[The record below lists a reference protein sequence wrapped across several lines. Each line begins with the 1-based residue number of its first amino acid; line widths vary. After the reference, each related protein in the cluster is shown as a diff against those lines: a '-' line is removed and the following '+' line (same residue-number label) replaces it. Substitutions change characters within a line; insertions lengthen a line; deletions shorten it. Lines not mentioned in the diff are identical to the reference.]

1 MVRLGFI
8 IGFIATIGVLLSGLA
23 AYRVHEQELTVN
35 GIAIARAIDVHASLV
50 QDRLTEREL
59 LARVASGLFRTPSV
73 VKANMLQPLRSSIYA
88 FKTDFVVAGWI
99 ARLKPAELDA
109 ARAQLASA
117 GFPNPAI
124 RSDDD
129 KPLGTGAPDQ
139 PIDVLMDVEPRNKE
153 TAGLAGRSYDQHPI
167 LGPMLAQAMDS
178 GKPVASDPLPLLRS
192 DGPIGLVLAAP
203 VLQEGEAQ
211 PAGFVTFSYE
221 LAPLM
226 LANDDLSLFSVVLRD
241 PRNPEVELIANHQG
255 SVSSRLT
262 AADGPPPSMVRT
274 VTFGGRDWS
283 LGYYAKTNAV
293 KRAEETAVVVAA
305 IGLALTAIIC
315 GLFGYVAYNNLRL
328 SREIQVRIGFE
339 RRLTAVIDELNHRVK
354 NILAVIQSIVT
365 RTLRHGSDIDVAREL
380 LIGRI
385 HAMSNVVSLLSE
397 SQWQGVKLKGLFEAR
412 AIPHA
417 ERIAVSGPDIAVSAR
432 AAQSLSLLFFEL
444 ASHSDEG
451 LSLVGKHPHIVAH
464 WDVTGEEPDTIFH
477 FRWEEFN
484 TSEATRRA
492 DSDFGLI
499 LLDRVAPEALG
510 GVSKRYFTDVSY
522 VYELTAPM
530 ETVVDMTER
539 DRTEQFAIA
548 PRRAAMTGQPSSLRK
563 QALPYHAMSEV
574 GKGWSDA
581 DYHNDWGYGPAC
593 AGTTNINR
601 SSASAA
607 TQSTPQSKLE
617 VLRRLRSSQ

>member
-1 MVRLGFI
+1 VVRLGFI
-8 IGFIATIGVLLSGLA
+8 IGFIALIGVLLSGLA
-23 AYRVHEQELTVN
+23 AYRVHDQELTVD
-35 GIAIARAIDVHASLV
+35 GIALARAIDVHASLV

-59 LARVASGLFRTPSV
+59 LARVASGLFRAPSV

-88 FKTDFVVAGWI
+88 FKTDFIVASWI
-99 ARLKPAELDA
+99 ARLKPNELDA
-109 ARAQLASA
+109 ARKELATA
-117 GFPNPAI
+117 GFSNPVI
-124 RSDDD
+124 RGFDDQ
-129 KPLGTGAPDQ
+129 PLNTRSLDR
-139 PIDVLMDVEPRNKE
+139 PIDVLMDVEPRDAE
-153 TAGLAGRSYDQHPI
+153 TMRSAGRSYDQDPV
-167 LGPMLAQAMDS
+167 LGPTLAQAMADER
-178 GKPVASDPLPLLRS
+178 PVASDPAPLLRP
-192 DGPIGLVLAAP
+192 DGQIGLVLATP
-203 VLQEGEAQ
+203 VLQETDAS

-226 LANDDLSLFSVVLRD
+226 LANDEMSLFSVVLKD
-241 PRNPEVELIANHQG
+241 PRH
-255 SVSSRLT
+255 
-262 AADGPPPSMVRT
+262 ADGELVSDDRGIVTSRTVTPEEPTPSSIRT
-274 VTFGGRDWS
+274 VTFGGRDWG
-283 LGYYAKTNAV
+283 LAYYAKTNSL
-293 KRAEETAVVVAA
+293 KRAQQTAAIVAA
-305 IGLALTAIIC
+305 IGLALTGIVC

-365 RTLRHGSDIDVAREL
+365 RTLRHGSDIDVARDL

-417 ERIAVSGPDIAVSAR
+417 ERIAVSGPDVAVSAR

-464 WDVTGEEPDTIFH
+464 WEVTGEEPDTTFH

-484 TSEATRRA
+484 TSAATRRE

-510 GVSKRYFTDVSY
+510 GVSKRYFTEVSY

-530 ETVVDMTER
+530 QTVVDLTER
-539 DRTEQFAIA
+539 DRTEQLSA
-548 PRRAAMTGQPSSLRK
+548 PPRPGR
-563 QALPYHAMSEV
+563 
-574 GKGWSDA
+574 
-581 DYHNDWGYGPAC
+581 
-593 AGTTNINR
+593 
-601 SSASAA
+601 
-607 TQSTPQSKLE
+607 
-617 VLRRLRSSQ
+617 

>member
-1 MVRLGFI
+1 VVRLGFI
-8 IGFIATIGVLLSGLA
+8 IGFIALIGVLLSGLA
-23 AYRVHEQELTVN
+23 AYRVHEQELQID
-35 GIAIARAIDVHASLV
+35 GIALARAVDVHASLV

-59 LARVASGLFRTPSV
+59 LARVASGLFRAPSV

-99 ARLKPAELDA
+99 ARLKPDELDDARAELA
-109 ARAQLASA
+109 AA
-117 GFPNPAI
+117 GFSKPTI
-124 RSDDD
+124 RNFDDGPLD
-129 KPLGTGAPDQ
+129 IGSTGKPL
-139 PIDVLMDVEPRNKE
+139 DVLMDVEPRNAE
-153 TAGLAGRSYDQHPI
+153 TMAFPGRALDGQPI
-167 LGPMLAQAMDS
+167 LGPTLAQALAD
-178 GKPVASDPLPLLRS
+178 GKPVASDPITLLRNG
-192 DGPIGLVLAAP
+192 GPVGVVLASP
-203 VLQEGEAQ
+203 VLQEGDAA

-226 LANDDLSLFSVVLRD
+226 LANDDLSLFSVVLKD
-241 PRNPEVELIANHQG
+241 PREDNAELVADRQG
-255 SVSSRLT
+255 IVTARSVSPQ
-262 AADGPPPSMVRT
+262 APAPSMLRT

-283 LGYYAKTNAV
+283 LGYYAKVNAGN
-293 KRAEETAVVVAA
+293 RAQQTAAIVAA
-305 IGLALTAIIC
+305 IGLALTGIIC

-365 RTLRHGSDIDVAREL
+365 RTLRHGSDVDIAREL

-417 ERIAVSGPDIAVSAR
+417 DRIAVSGPDIAVSAR

-464 WDVTGEEPDTIFH
+464 WDVSGEEPDTIFR

-484 TSEATRRA
+484 TSAATRRE

-530 ETVVDMTER
+530 ETVIDMTER
-539 DRTEQFAIA
+539 DRTEQLSA
-548 PRRAAMTGQPSSLRK
+548 PVK
-563 QALPYHAMSEV
+563 
-574 GKGWSDA
+574 KG
-581 DYHNDWGYGPAC
+581 
-593 AGTTNINR
+593 R
-601 SSASAA
+601 
-607 TQSTPQSKLE
+607 
-617 VLRRLRSSQ
+617 

>member
-1 MVRLGFI
+1 VVRLGFI
-8 IGFIATIGVLLSGLA
+8 IGLIALIGLMLSGA
-23 AYRVHEQELTVN
+23 ASFRVHEQELTID
-35 GIAIARAIDVHASLV
+35 GIALARAIDVHASLV

-59 LARVASGLFRTPSV
+59 LARVASGLFRAPSL

-88 FKTDFVVAGWI
+88 FKTDFLVASWI
-99 ARLKPAELDA
+99 ARLKPGELDEA
-109 ARAQLASA
+109 GRELASA
-117 GFPNPAI
+117 GFSNPKI
-124 RSDDD
+124 RNFDGKPIDPRSLD
-129 KPLGTGAPDQ
+129 K
-139 PIDVLMDVEPRNKE
+139 PIDVLMDVEPRNAE
-153 TAGLAGRSYDQHPI
+153 NMALAGRALDQSPWI
-167 LGPMLAQAMDS
+167 GSMLARAMAE
-178 GKPVASDPLPLLRS
+178 GKPVASDPINLVRPN
-192 DGPIGLVLAAP
+192 GPVGIVLAAP
-203 VLQEGEAQ
+203 VIQDGTTS

-226 LANDDLSLFSVVLRD
+226 LTNDDQSRFSVVLKD
-241 PRNPEVELIANHQG
+241 PHSADGELIANDQG
-255 SVSSRLT
+255 VVTSRP
-262 AADGPPPSMVRT
+262 AAPDGPAPSATRI
-274 VTFGGRDWS
+274 VTFGNRDWS
-283 LGYYAKTNAV
+283 LAYYAKTNAAN
-293 KRAEETAVVVAA
+293 RALQTAAIVGA
-305 IGLALTAIIC
+305 IGLALTVMIC

-451 LSLVGKHPHIVAH
+451 LSLVGKHPHVVAK
-464 WDVTGEEPDTIFH
+464 WEVTGEQPETIFH

-484 TSEATRRA
+484 TSEATRRP

-510 GVSKRYFTDVSY
+510 GTSKRYFTDVSY

-530 ETVVDMTER
+530 DTVVDMTER
-539 DRTEQFAIA
+539 DRTERISAPVRPAI
-548 PRRAAMTGQPSSLRK
+548 
-563 QALPYHAMSEV
+563 
-574 GKGWSDA
+574 
-581 DYHNDWGYGPAC
+581 
-593 AGTTNINR
+593 
-601 SSASAA
+601 
-607 TQSTPQSKLE
+607 
-617 VLRRLRSSQ
+617 

>member
-1 MVRLGFI
+1 LVFILFRFVATPAEGRYFSFFANSSFPSKRVVRLGFI
-8 IGFIATIGVLLSGLA
+8 IGFIALVGVLLSGLA
-23 AYRVHEQELTVN
+23 AYRVHDQELTVN
-35 GIAIARAIDVHASLV
+35 GIALARAIDVHASLV

-59 LARVASGLFRTPSV
+59 LARVASGLFRAPSV
-73 VKANMLQPLRSSIYA
+73 IKANMLQPLRSSIYT
-88 FKTDFVVAGWI
+88 FKTDFVVASWI
-99 ARLKPAELDA
+99 ARLKPNELEA
-109 ARAQLASA
+109 ARAELASA
-117 GFPNPAI
+117 GFRNATI
-124 RSDDD
+124 RNFNDQPLDARSLD
-129 KPLGTGAPDQ
+129 K
-139 PIDVLMDVEPRNKE
+139 PIDVLMDVEPRNAD
-153 TAGLAGRSYDQHPI
+153 TMAFPGRSLTQQPI
-167 LGPMLAQAMDS
+167 LGPMLARAMTD
-178 GKPVASDPLPLLRS
+178 GKPVASDPIPLLRPN
-192 DGPIGLVLAAP
+192 GPIGLVLAAP
-203 VLQEGEAQ
+203 VLQEGAGS

-226 LANDDLSLFSVVLRD
+226 LANDDLSLFSVVLKD
-241 PRNPEVELIANHQG
+241 PRSTNGELVANEQG
-255 SVSSRLT
+255 VVMSRAT
-262 AADGPPPSMVRT
+262 TQEQPAPSMMRT
-274 VTFGGRDWS
+274 VIFGGRDWS

-293 KRAEETAVVVAA
+293 KRAEQTAVFVAA
-305 IGLALTAIIC
+305 IGLALTGIIC

-464 WDVTGEEPDTIFH
+464 WEITGEDPDTTFH

-484 TSEATRRA
+484 TSAATRRE
-492 DSDFGLI
+492 DSDFGVI

-539 DRTEQFAIA
+539 DRTEQFSA
-548 PRRAAMTGQPSSLRK
+548 PLK
-563 QALPYHAMSEV
+563 
-574 GKGWSDA
+574 
-581 DYHNDWGYGPAC
+581 
-593 AGTTNINR
+593 AGR
-601 SSASAA
+601 
-607 TQSTPQSKLE
+607 
-617 VLRRLRSSQ
+617 

>member
-8 IGFIATIGVLLSGLA
+8 IGFIALIGALFSGLA
-23 AYRVHEQELTVN
+23 AYRVHDQELTVD
-35 GIAIARAIDVHASLV
+35 GIALARAIDVHASLV

-59 LARVASGLFRTPSV
+59 LARVASGLFHAPSV
-73 VKANMLQPLRSSIYA
+73 IKANMLEPLRASIYA

-99 ARLKPAELDA
+99 ARLRPDELDA
-109 ARAQLASA
+109 AGAELLSA
-117 GFPNPAI
+117 GFPNPRV
-124 RSDDD
+124 RSFDDAPLD
-129 KPLGTGAPDQ
+129 KRALAAPV
-139 PIDVLMDVEPRNKE
+139 DVLMDVEPRKQE
-153 TAGLAGRSYDQHPI
+153 TMVFAGRSLDQQPI
-167 LGPMLAQAMDS
+167 LGAMLTQALS
-178 GKPVASDPLPLLRS
+178 EGTPVASDPVPLLRP

-203 VLQEGEAQ
+203 VLQQGDAA

-226 LANDDLSLFSVVLRD
+226 LTNDDLSLFSVILKD
-241 PRNPEVELIANHQG
+241 PRGDDGELIADDRGIVTSRPAGRQG
-255 SVSSRLT
+255 PT
-262 AADGPPPSMVRT
+262 PPVTRT
-274 VTFGGRDWS
+274 VTFGGRDWT
-283 LGYYAKTNAV
+283 LGYYAKTNAAM
-293 KRAEETAVVVAA
+293 RAQQTATIVAA
-305 IGLALTAIIC
+305 IGLALTAIVC

-417 ERIAVSGPDIAVSAR
+417 ERIAVSGPDITVSAR

-464 WDVTGEEPDTIFH
+464 WEVNGEDPDIIFH

-484 TSEATRRA
+484 TSAATRRE
-492 DSDFGLI
+492 DSDFGVI

-510 GVSKRYFTDVSY
+510 GTSKRYFTDVSY

-530 ETVVDMTER
+530 DTVVDMSER
-539 DRTEQFAIA
+539 DRTEQFSA
-548 PRRAAMTGQPSSLRK
+548 PAKPGR
-563 QALPYHAMSEV
+563 
-574 GKGWSDA
+574 
-581 DYHNDWGYGPAC
+581 
-593 AGTTNINR
+593 
-601 SSASAA
+601 
-607 TQSTPQSKLE
+607 
-617 VLRRLRSSQ
+617 

>member
-1 MVRLGFI
+1 VVRLGFI
-8 IGFIATIGVLLSGLA
+8 IGFIALIGVLLSGLA
-23 AYRVHEQELTVN
+23 AYRVHDQELTVA
-35 GIAIARAIDVHASLV
+35 GIAMARAIDVHASLV

-59 LARVASGLFRTPSV
+59 LARVASGLFRAPSV
-73 VKANMLQPLRSSIYA
+73 IKANMLQPLRSSIYA
-88 FKTDFVVAGWI
+88 FKTDFVVASWI
-99 ARLKPAELDA
+99 ARLKPAEFDA
-109 ARAQLASA
+109 ARAELASA
-117 GFPNPAI
+117 GFPNPTI
-124 RSDDD
+124 RDFDDRPLDTRALD
-129 KPLGTGAPDQ
+129 K
-139 PIDVLMDVEPRNKE
+139 PIDVLMDVEPRNTE
-153 TAGLAGRSYDQHPI
+153 TMVFPGRSLDQEPI
-167 LGPMLAQAMDS
+167 LGPMLARAMTD
-178 GKPVASDPLPLLRS
+178 GKPVASDPIPLLRPN
-192 DGPIGLVLAAP
+192 GPVGLVLAAP
-203 VLQEGEAQ
+203 VLQEEAVQ

-221 LAPLM
+221 LAPLL
-226 LANDDLSLFSVVLRD
+226 LANDDLSLFSVVLKD
-241 PRNPEVELIANHQG
+241 PRNDNGELIANDQG
-255 SVSSRLT
+255 IVTERTVSQQ
-262 AADGPPPSMVRT
+262 GPAPSMMRT
-274 VTFGGRDWS
+274 VAFGGRDWT
-283 LGYYAKTNAV
+283 LGYYPKTNAIR
-293 KRAEETAVVVAA
+293 RAQQTAAVVAA
-305 IGLALTAIIC
+305 IGMALTGIIC

-365 RTLRHGSDIDVAREL
+365 RTLRHGSDVDVAREL

-464 WDVTGEEPDTIFH
+464 WEVTGEEPDTIFH

-484 TSEATRRA
+484 TSAATRRE
-492 DSDFGLI
+492 DSDFGVI

-539 DRTEQFAIA
+539 DRTEQLSA
-548 PRRAAMTGQPSSLRK
+548 PPK
-563 QALPYHAMSEV
+563 
-574 GKGWSDA
+574 
-581 DYHNDWGYGPAC
+581 
-593 AGTTNINR
+593 AGR
-601 SSASAA
+601 G
-607 TQSTPQSKLE
+607 
-617 VLRRLRSSQ
+617 

>member
-1 MVRLGFI
+1 VVRLGFI
-8 IGFIATIGVLLSGLA
+8 IGLVALAGVLLSGLM
-23 AYRVHEQELTVN
+23 AYRVHDQELTID
-35 GIAIARAIDVHASLV
+35 GIALARAVDVHASLV

-59 LARVASGLFRTPSV
+59 LARVASGLFRAPSV
-73 VKANMLQPLRSSIYA
+73 MKANMLQPLRASIYA
-88 FKTDFVVAGWI
+88 FKTDFVVAAWI
-99 ARLKPAELDA
+99 ARLQPNELES
-109 ARAQLASA
+109 ARAELASA
-117 GFPNPAI
+117 GFSNPTI
-124 RSDDD
+124 RNFDDSPLDTRILD
-129 KPLGTGAPDQ
+129 K
-139 PIDVLMDVEPRNKE
+139 PIDVLMDVEPRDAR
-153 TAGLAGRSYDQHPI
+153 TMAFPGRSLDRDPV
-167 LGPMLAQAMDS
+167 LGPMLMRAMAD
-178 GKPVASDPLPLLRS
+178 GKPVASDPLPLLRP
-192 DGPIGLVLAAP
+192 DGPPGLLLAAP
-203 VLQEGEAQ
+203 VLQDGSDL

-226 LANDDLSLFSVVLRD
+226 LTNDDLSLFSVVLKD
-241 PRNPEVELIANHQG
+241 PRSDNGELIADDRG
-255 SVSSRLT
+255 DVTSRIINQNSP
-262 AADGPPPSMVRT
+262 APSITRT

-283 LGYYAKTNAV
+283 LGYYAKTNAIT
-293 KRAEETAVVVAA
+293 RARQTAAIVAA
-305 IGLALTAIIC
+305 IGIALTSIVC

-417 ERIAVSGPDIAVSAR
+417 DRISITGPDIDVSAR

-451 LSLVGKHPHIVAH
+451 LSLVGKHPNIVVH
-464 WDVTGEEPDTIFH
+464 WEVTGEEPNAIFH
-477 FRWEEFN
+477 FRWEESN
-484 TSEATRRA
+484 TSAATRRA
-492 DSDFGLI
+492 DSDFGII

-510 GVSKRYFTDVSY
+510 GTAKRYFTEASY

-539 DRTEQFAIA
+539 DRTEALAA
-548 PRRAAMTGQPSSLRK
+548 PVRELS
-563 QALPYHAMSEV
+563 
-574 GKGWSDA
+574 
-581 DYHNDWGYGPAC
+581 
-593 AGTTNINR
+593 
-601 SSASAA
+601 
-607 TQSTPQSKLE
+607 
-617 VLRRLRSSQ
+617 

>member
-8 IGFIATIGVLLSGLA
+8 IGFIALVGALLSGLA
-23 AYRVHEQELTVN
+23 AYRVHDQELTLD
-35 GIAIARAIDVHASLV
+35 GIAMARAIDVHASLV

-59 LARVASGLFRTPSV
+59 LARVASGLFHAPSV
-73 VKANMLQPLRSSIYA
+73 IKADMLQPLRTSIYA

-99 ARLKPAELDA
+99 ARLKPDELDA
-109 ARAQLASA
+109 ARAELAKAKFS
-117 GFPNPAI
+117 NPTI
-124 RSDDD
+124 RSYDDSPRD
-129 KPLGTGAPDQ
+129 TQALTQ
-139 PIDVLMDVEPRNKE
+139 PIDVIMDVEPRNDQ
-153 TAGLAGRSYDQHPI
+153 TMAFPGRSLDQSPI
-167 LGPMLAQAMDS
+167 LGPMFTQAMAA
-178 GKPVASDPLPLLRS
+178 GKPVASDPIVLLRPG
-192 DGPIGLVLAAP
+192 GPIGLVLAAP
-203 VLQEGEAQ
+203 VLQDGATT

-226 LANDDLSLFSVVLRD
+226 LTNDDMSLFSVVLKD
-241 PRNPEVELIANHQG
+241 PRNPNGELIANEQG
-255 SVSSRLT
+255 VVSSRIAD
-262 AADGPPPSMVRT
+262 AAGPPPSATRI
-274 VTFGGRDWS
+274 VTFGGRDWT

-293 KRAEETAVVVAA
+293 KRAQQTAAIVAA
-305 IGLALTAIIC
+305 IGLALTGIVC

-328 SREIQVRIGFE
+328 SREIEVRIGFE

-412 AIPHA
+412 AIPHSD
-417 ERIAVSGPDIAVSAR
+417 RIAVSGPDIAVSAR

-464 WDVTGEEPDTIFH
+464 WEVTGEAPDAIFH

-484 TSEATRRA
+484 TSAATRRA
-492 DSDFGLI
+492 DTDFGVI

-510 GVSKRYFTDVSY
+510 GTSQRYFTDVSY

-530 ETVVDMTER
+530 VTVVDMTER
-539 DRTEQFAIA
+539 DRTEQLSA
-548 PRRAAMTGQPSSLRK
+548 PLKRAR
-563 QALPYHAMSEV
+563 
-574 GKGWSDA
+574 
-581 DYHNDWGYGPAC
+581 
-593 AGTTNINR
+593 
-601 SSASAA
+601 
-607 TQSTPQSKLE
+607 
-617 VLRRLRSSQ
+617 

>member
-1 MVRLGFI
+1 LRPYQRPSNGSSAFFANAFDLSERVVRLGLI
-8 IGFIATIGVLLSGLA
+8 TGFIALIGVLLSGLA
-23 AYRVHEQELTVN
+23 AYRVHDQELTVD
-35 GIAIARAIDVHASLV
+35 GIALARAIDVHASLV

-59 LARVASGLFRTPSV
+59 LARVASGLFRSPSV
-73 VKANMLQPLRSSIYA
+73 IKANMLQPLRSSIYA

-99 ARLKPAELDA
+99 ARLRPEEIAA
-109 ARAQLASA
+109 ARTELASA
-117 GFPNPAI
+117 GFSNSTI
-124 RSDDD
+124 RRFD
-129 KPLGTGAPDQ
+129 GAPLDAAALSQ
-139 PIDVLMDVEPRNKE
+139 PVDLLMDVEPRSAE
-153 TAGLAGRSYDQHPI
+153 TNDLPGRSVDQHPI
-167 LGPMLAQAMDS
+167 LGPMLARAMAELT
-178 GKPVASDPLPLLRS
+178 PVASDPFPLLRE

-203 VLQEGEAQ
+203 VLRDNSTQ

-226 LANDDLSLFSVVLRD
+226 LANDDLSLFSVALKDRRGD
-241 PRNPEVELIANHQG
+241 NGELIASDRGVVISRSANSQG
-255 SVSSRLT
+255 T
-262 AADGPPPSMVRT
+262 APVLSRT
-274 VTFGGRDWS
+274 VSFGGRDWT
-283 LGYYAKTNAV
+283 LTYYSKTNTAN
-293 KRAEETAVVVAA
+293 RAMQTAAIVAA
-305 IGLALTAIIC
+305 IGFALTTIVC

-365 RTLRHGSDIDVAREL
+365 RTLRHGADIDTAREL

-397 SQWQGVKLKGLFEAR
+397 SQWQGVNLKGLFEAR

-417 ERIAVSGPDIAVSAR
+417 ERIAVSGPDITVSAR

-464 WDVTGEEPDTIFH
+464 WEVTGEEPNAVFQ

-484 TSEATRRA
+484 TSAATRRV
-492 DSDFGLI
+492 DSDFGVI

-510 GVSKRYFTDVSY
+510 GTSKRYFTDASY

-530 ETVVDMTER
+530 ETVVDMSER
-539 DRTEQFAIA
+539 DRTEQFSA
-548 PRRAAMTGQPSSLRK
+548 PIKPVR
-563 QALPYHAMSEV
+563 
-574 GKGWSDA
+574 
-581 DYHNDWGYGPAC
+581 
-593 AGTTNINR
+593 
-601 SSASAA
+601 
-607 TQSTPQSKLE
+607 
-617 VLRRLRSSQ
+617 

>member
-1 MVRLGFI
+1 VVRLGFI
-8 IGFIATIGVLLSGLA
+8 IGFIALIGALLSGLA
-23 AYRVHEQELTVN
+23 AYRVHEQELTVD
-35 GIAIARAIDVHASLV
+35 GIALARAIDVHASLV

-59 LARVASGLFRTPSV
+59 LARVASGLFRAPSV
-73 VKANMLQPLRSSIYA
+73 IKANMLQPLRSSIYA
-88 FKTDFVVAGWI
+88 FKTDFVVASWV
-99 ARLKPAELDA
+99 ARLKPNELDA
-109 ARAQLASA
+109 ARKELASA
-117 GFPNPAI
+117 GFSNPVI
-124 RSDDD
+124 RSYDD
-129 KPLGTGAPDQ
+129 KPLDKRSLDQ
-139 PIDVLMDVEPRNKE
+139 PIDVLMDVEPRNAE
-153 TAGLAGRSYDQHPI
+153 TMRSPGRSFDQQPI
-167 LGPMLAQAMDS
+167 LGPMLARAMTD
-178 GKPVASDPLPLLRS
+178 GKPVASDPIPLLRP
-192 DGPIGLVLAAP
+192 DGPVGLVLAAP
-203 VLQEGEAQ
+203 VLQEADAS
-211 PAGFVTFSYE
+211 PAGFVMFSYE

-226 LANDDLSLFSVVLRD
+226 LANDEMSLFSVVLKD
-241 PRNPEVELIANHQG
+241 PR
-255 SVSSRLT
+255 R
-262 AADGPPPSMVRT
+262 ADGELVANDQGVVTSRTVTVEAPAPSSMRT

-283 LGYYAKTNAV
+283 LGYYAKTNTLQ
-293 KRAEETAVVVAA
+293 RAQQTAAIVAA
-305 IGLALTAIIC
+305 IGIALTGIVC

-397 SQWQGVKLKGLFEAR
+397 SQWQGVKLNGLFEAR

-417 ERIAVSGPDIAVSAR
+417 DRIAVSGPDIAVSAR

-464 WDVTGEEPDTIFH
+464 WEVTGEDPETIFH

-484 TSEATRRA
+484 TSAATRRE
-492 DSDFGLI
+492 DSDFGVI

-539 DRTEQFAIA
+539 DRTEQLSA
-548 PRRAAMTGQPSSLRK
+548 PPKPGRQG
-563 QALPYHAMSEV
+563 
-574 GKGWSDA
+574 
-581 DYHNDWGYGPAC
+581 
-593 AGTTNINR
+593 
-601 SSASAA
+601 
-607 TQSTPQSKLE
+607 
-617 VLRRLRSSQ
+617 

>member
-1 MVRLGFI
+1 VVRLGFI
-8 IGFIATIGVLLSGLA
+8 IGLIALIGALLSGLA
-23 AYRVHEQELTVN
+23 AYRVHEQELAID
-35 GIAIARAIDVHASLV
+35 GIALARAIDVHASLV

-59 LARVASGLFRTPSV
+59 LARVSSGLFRAPSV
-73 VKANMLQPLRSSIYA
+73 IKANMLQPLRSSIYA
-88 FKTDFVVAGWI
+88 FKTDFVIAAWI

-109 ARAQLASA
+109 ASKELAAA
-117 GFPNPAI
+117 GFPNPTI
-124 RSDDD
+124 RTYDD
-129 KPLGTGAPDQ
+129 KPLDPHALDK
-139 PIDVLMDVEPRNKE
+139 PIDVLMDLEPRNNV
-153 TAGLAGRSYDQHPI
+153 TRTLAGRAVDDYPAI
-167 LGPMLAQAMDS
+167 GAMLSRAMTE
-178 GKPVASDPLPLLRS
+178 GKPISSDPINLLRL
-192 DGPIGLVLAAP
+192 DGPVGLVLAAP
-203 VLQEGEAQ
+203 VIQEGAST

-226 LANDDLSLFSVVLRD
+226 LTNDDLSLFSVALKD
-241 PRNPEVELIANHQG
+241 PRSEDGELIANDRG
-255 SVSSRLT
+255 VVSARRVT
-262 AADGPPPSMVRT
+262 PDAPVPSAVRT
-274 VTFGGRDWS
+274 VTFGNRDWS
-283 LGYYAKTNAV
+283 LAYYAKTNAAR
-293 KRAEETAVVVAA
+293 RAEQTAAIVGA
-305 IGLALTAIIC
+305 IGLALTGIVC

-385 HAMSNVVSLLSE
+385 HAMANVVSLLSE
-397 SQWQGVKLKGLFEAR
+397 SQWQGVKLRGLFEAR

-417 ERIAVSGPDIAVSAR
+417 DRIAVSGPDIAVSAR

-451 LSLVGKHPHIVAH
+451 LSLVGKHPHIVAK
-464 WDVTGEEPDTIFH
+464 WEVTGEGHEAVFT

-510 GVSKRYFTDVSY
+510 GASKRYFTDASY

-530 ETVVDMTER
+530 VTVVDMNER
-539 DRTEQFAIA
+539 DRTEQISA
-548 PRRAAMTGQPSSLRK
+548 PVGQGR
-563 QALPYHAMSEV
+563 
-574 GKGWSDA
+574 
-581 DYHNDWGYGPAC
+581 
-593 AGTTNINR
+593 
-601 SSASAA
+601 
-607 TQSTPQSKLE
+607 
-617 VLRRLRSSQ
+617 

>member
-1 MVRLGFI
+1 VVRLGFI
-8 IGFIATIGVLLSGLA
+8 IGFIALIGVFLSGLA
-23 AYRVHEQELTVN
+23 AYRVHDQELTVD
-35 GIAIARAIDVHASLV
+35 GIALARAMDVHASLV

-59 LARVASGLFRTPSV
+59 LARVASGLFRAPSV
-73 VKANMLQPLRSSIYA
+73 VKASMLQPLRSSIYA
-88 FKTDFVVAGWI
+88 FKTDFVVASWV
-99 ARLKPAELDA
+99 ARLRPNELEA
-109 ARAQLASA
+109 ARNELASA
-117 GFPNPAI
+117 GFSNPTI
-124 RSDDD
+124 RSFDD
-129 KPLGTGAPDQ
+129 KPLDTRSLERPV
-139 PIDVLMDVEPRNKE
+139 DVLMDVEPRNAE
-153 TAGLAGRSYDQHPI
+153 TMAFPGRSLDQHPI
-167 LGPMLAQAMDS
+167 LGPMLAQAMAE
-178 GKPVASDPLPLLRS
+178 GKPVASDPTSLLRP

-203 VLQEGEAQ
+203 VPQEGAPS

-221 LAPLM
+221 LASLM
-226 LANDDLSLFSVVLRD
+226 LANDDLSLFAVVLKD
-241 PRNPEVELIANHQG
+241 PRNPGREYIADHQG
-255 SVSSRLT
+255 KVTSRTVSPE
-262 AADGPPPSMVRT
+262 GPAPSMTRT
-274 VTFGGRDWS
+274 VTFGNRDWS
-283 LGYYAKTNAV
+283 LGYYAKTNAAA
-293 KRAEETAVVVAA
+293 RAQQTAIVVAA
-305 IGLALTAIIC
+305 MGLALTGIVC

-365 RTLRHGSDIDVAREL
+365 RTLRHGSDVDVAREL

-464 WDVTGEEPDTIFH
+464 WEVSGEGSDTTFH

-484 TSEATRRA
+484 TSAATRRE
-492 DSDFGLI
+492 DSDFGVI

-510 GVSKRYFTDVSY
+510 GISKRYFTEVSY

-539 DRTEQFAIA
+539 DRTEQFSA
-548 PRRAAMTGQPSSLRK
+548 PLKPLR
-563 QALPYHAMSEV
+563 
-574 GKGWSDA
+574 
-581 DYHNDWGYGPAC
+581 
-593 AGTTNINR
+593 
-601 SSASAA
+601 
-607 TQSTPQSKLE
+607 
-617 VLRRLRSSQ
+617 

>member
-1 MVRLGFI
+1 VVRLGFI
-8 IGFIATIGVLLSGLA
+8 IGFIALIGVLLSGLA
-23 AYRVHEQELTVN
+23 AYRVHDQELTLE
-35 GIAIARAIDVHASLV
+35 GIAMARAIDVHASLV

-59 LARVASGLFRTPSV
+59 LARVASGLFHAPSV
-73 VKANMLQPLRSSIYA
+73 IKADMLQPLRASIYA
-88 FKTDFVVAGWI
+88 FKTDFVVASWI
-99 ARLKPAELDA
+99 ARLKPNELDA
-109 ARAQLASA
+109 ARAELIKA
-117 GFPNPAI
+117 GFPDPTI
-124 RSDDD
+124 RSYNDSPRDTRS
-129 KPLGTGAPDQ
+129 LTQ
-139 PIDVLMDVEPRNKE
+139 PIDVVMDVEPRNDK
-153 TAGLAGRSYDQHPI
+153 TMAIPGRSLDQNPI
-167 LGPMLAQAMDS
+167 LGSMFTQAMAG
-178 GKPVASDPLPLLRS
+178 GKPVASDPISLMRP
-192 DGPIGLVLAAP
+192 DGPVGIVLAAP
-203 VLQEGEAQ
+203 VLQDGGTT

-226 LANDDLSLFSVVLRD
+226 LTNDDLSLFSVVLKD
-241 PRNPEVELIANHQG
+241 PRTANSELIANDQG
-255 SVSSRLT
+255 VVASRI
-262 AADGPPPSMVRT
+262 ANPDGPVPSATRT

-283 LGYYAKTNAV
+283 LSYYAKTNAV
-293 KRAEETAVVVAA
+293 KRAQQTAAIVAA
-305 IGLALTAIIC
+305 IGLALTGIVC

-417 ERIAVSGPDIAVSAR
+417 ERIAVSGPDISVSAR

-464 WDVTGEEPDTIFH
+464 WEVTGEEPETTFH

-484 TSEATRRA
+484 TSAATRRE
-492 DSDFGLI
+492 DTDFGVI

-510 GVSKRYFTDVSY
+510 GTSQRYFTDVSY

-539 DRTEQFAIA
+539 DRTEQFKA
-548 PRRAAMTGQPSSLRK
+548 PVKRTR
-563 QALPYHAMSEV
+563 
-574 GKGWSDA
+574 
-581 DYHNDWGYGPAC
+581 
-593 AGTTNINR
+593 
-601 SSASAA
+601 
-607 TQSTPQSKLE
+607 
-617 VLRRLRSSQ
+617 

>member
-1 MVRLGFI
+1 LARILFQFVAAPADVACLFYFFANSSFPSKRVVRLGFI
-8 IGFIATIGVLLSGLA
+8 IGFIALIGALLSGLA
-23 AYRVHEQELTVN
+23 AYRVHDQELTVD
-35 GIAIARAIDVHASLV
+35 GIAMARAIDVHASLV

-59 LARVASGLFRTPSV
+59 LARVASGLFHAPSV
-73 VKANMLQPLRSSIYA
+73 IKANMLQPLRSSIYA
-88 FKTDFVVAGWI
+88 FKTDFVVAAWI
-99 ARLKPAELDA
+99 ARLKPSELDA
-109 ARAQLASA
+109 ARAELASA
-117 GFPNPAI
+117 GFSNSAI
-124 RSDDD
+124 RNFDD
-129 KPLGTGAPDQ
+129 KPRDTRSLDK
-139 PIDVLMDVEPRNKE
+139 PIDVLMDVEPRNAE
-153 TAGLAGRSYDQHPI
+153 TMTFPGRSLDQEPI
-167 LGPMLAQAMDS
+167 LGPMFTRAMAD
-178 GKPVASDPLPLLRS
+178 GKPVASDPIPLLRP

-203 VLQEGEAQ
+203 VLQDGGTS

-226 LANDDLSLFSVVLRD
+226 LANDDLSLFSVVLKD
-241 PRNPEVELIANHQG
+241 PRSTNGELIANDQG
-255 SVSSRLT
+255 IVTSRTVSP
-262 AADGPPPSMVRT
+262 DGPPPSATRT

-283 LGYYAKTNAV
+283 LGYYAKTNAL
-293 KRAEETAVVVAA
+293 KRAQQTAAIVAA
-305 IGLALTAIIC
+305 IGLALTGIVC

-464 WDVTGEEPDTIFH
+464 WEVTGEDSDSTFH

-484 TSEATRRA
+484 TSAATRRE
-492 DSDFGLI
+492 DSDFGVI

-510 GVSKRYFTDVSY
+510 GISKRYFTDVSY

-530 ETVVDMTER
+530 ETVVDLTER
-539 DRTEQFAIA
+539 DRTEFS
-548 PRRAAMTGQPSSLRK
+548 RR
-563 QALPYHAMSEV
+563 
-574 GKGWSDA
+574 
-581 DYHNDWGYGPAC
+581 
-593 AGTTNINR
+593 
-601 SSASAA
+601 
-607 TQSTPQSKLE
+607 
-617 VLRRLRSSQ
+617 

>member
-1 MVRLGFI
+1 VVRLGFI
-8 IGFIATIGVLLSGLA
+8 IGFIALIGVLLSGLA
-23 AYRVHEQELTVN
+23 AYRVHEQELTVD
-35 GIAIARAIDVHASLV
+35 GIAMARAIDIHASLV

-59 LARVASGLFRTPSV
+59 LARVASGLFRAPSV
-73 VKANMLQPLRSSIYA
+73 VKANMLEPLRSSIYA
-88 FKTDFVVAGWI
+88 FKSDFVVASWI
-99 ARLKPAELDA
+99 ARLKPNELDA
-109 ARAQLASA
+109 ARAELASA
-117 GFPNPAI
+117 GLPNPTI
-124 RSDDD
+124 RNFDD
-129 KPLGTGAPDQ
+129 KPLDPESLDK
-139 PIDVLMDVEPRNKE
+139 PVSVLMDVEPRNPE
-153 TAGLAGRSYDQHPI
+153 TMAFVGRALDQQPA
-167 LGPMLAQAMDS
+167 LGPTLERAMTEA
-178 GKPVASDPLPLLRS
+178 KPVASDPLPLLRPN
-192 DGPIGLVLAAP
+192 GPVGIVLAAP
-203 VLQEGEAQ
+203 VVQEGAAT

-226 LANDDLSLFSVVLRD
+226 LANVDLSLFSVVLKDPRD
-241 PRNPEVELIANHQG
+241 PSRELIATDQEI
-255 SVSSRLT
+255 VTTRT
-262 AADGPPPSMVRT
+262 AVQDGPAPSMLRT
-274 VTFGGRDWS
+274 VTFGGRDWT
-283 LGYYAKTNAV
+283 LGYYARTNV
-293 KRAEETAVVVAA
+293 LKRADQTAAFVAA
-305 IGLALTAIIC
+305 IGLALTGIVC

-365 RTLRHGSDIDVAREL
+365 RTLRHGSDVDVAREL

-464 WDVTGEEPDTIFH
+464 WEVTGDDPEATFH

-484 TSEATRRA
+484 TSSATRRA

-510 GVSKRYFTDVSY
+510 GISKRYFTDVSY

-530 ETVVDMTER
+530 ETVIDMTER
-539 DRTEQFAIA
+539 DRTEQFSA
-548 PRRAAMTGQPSSLRK
+548 PVKSSRK
-563 QALPYHAMSEV
+563 V
-574 GKGWSDA
+574 
-581 DYHNDWGYGPAC
+581 
-593 AGTTNINR
+593 
-601 SSASAA
+601 
-607 TQSTPQSKLE
+607 
-617 VLRRLRSSQ
+617 

>member
-8 IGFIATIGVLLSGLA
+8 IGFIALVGLLLSGLA
-23 AYRVHEQELTVN
+23 AYRVHDQEQAIDR
-35 GIAIARAIDVHASLV
+35 IALARAIDVHASLV

-59 LARVASGLFRTPSV
+59 LARVASGLFRAPSV
-73 VKANMLQPLRSSIYA
+73 IKPNMLEPLRSAIYA

-99 ARLKPAELDA
+99 ARVHPGELDA
-109 ARAQLASA
+109 ARAALVEA
-117 GFPNPAI
+117 GFPNPTV
-124 RSDDD
+124 RSLDG
-129 KPLGTGAPDQ
+129 KPIQAAALDG
-139 PIDVLMDVEPRNKE
+139 PINVLMDVEPRNE
-153 TAGLAGRSYDQHPI
+153 LTRTLPGRSYDSDAAR
-167 LGPMLAQAMDS
+167 GAMLARAMAEKKS
-178 GKPVASDPLPLLRS
+178 VASDPMPLLRPN
-192 DGPIGLVLAAP
+192 GVVGITIAAP
-203 VLQEGEAQ
+203 VIPEGAAE
-211 PAGFVTFSYE
+211 PAGFVTFSYD
-221 LAPLM
+221 LASLM
-226 LANDDLSLFSVVLRD
+226 LTNDDMSLFSVALKD
-241 PRNPEVELIANHQG
+241 PRDTSRELIADDRGMVSTIPAG
-255 SVSSRLT
+255 SAGHATSAMRMAS
-262 AADGPPPSMVRT
+262 
-274 VTFGGRDWS
+274 FGGRDWQ
-283 LGYYAKTNAV
+283 LDYYAKANSAR
-293 KRAEETAVVVAA
+293 RAEQTALIVAA
-305 IGLALTAIIC
+305 IGFAITAMVC

-417 ERIAVSGPDIAVSAR
+417 DRIAVSGPDIAVSAR

-451 LSLVGKHPHIVAH
+451 LSLVGKHPHIVAN
-464 WDVTGEEPDTIFH
+464 WTVSGEEPNQVFY

-484 TSEATRRA
+484 TSEATRRP

-510 GVSKRYFTDVSY
+510 GTAKRYFTDVSY

-539 DRTEQFAIA
+539 DRTEKLAA
-548 PRRAAMTGQPSSLRK
+548 PVR
-563 QALPYHAMSEV
+563 
-574 GKGWSDA
+574 
-581 DYHNDWGYGPAC
+581 PA
-593 AGTTNINR
+593 R
-601 SSASAA
+601 
-607 TQSTPQSKLE
+607 
-617 VLRRLRSSQ
+617 